1 MTNAES
7 SEEVKSLG
15 ETESTLM
22 ISLLKATYSEDIE
35 GLQT

>member
-1 MTNAES
+1 
-7 SEEVKSLG
+7 LG

-35 GLQT
+35 GLQTWGVKEV